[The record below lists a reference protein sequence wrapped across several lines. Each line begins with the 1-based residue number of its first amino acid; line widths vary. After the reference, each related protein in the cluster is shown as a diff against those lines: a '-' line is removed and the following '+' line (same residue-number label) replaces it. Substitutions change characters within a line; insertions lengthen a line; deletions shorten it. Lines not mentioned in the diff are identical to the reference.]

1 MLSIDASQ
9 GKGGTEIFCTALA
22 MALVTGQATCIE
34 NIRRTRE
41 PAGLLR
47 HHLRL
52 IQASVELCGAQ
63 LEGAE
68 IGSQTLTITPG
79 PIRPGELAVHMSTA
93 QGVTW
98 ALATFLPALLSADAP
113 TVMRLKGGTHS
124 PGAPLLEEYTEGL
137 FPLLERMGA
146 SLEVE
151 QVTPGFYP
159 AGGGELVVTVT
170 PPPGGQWTP
179 LRLIETAELER
190 KEGVAIIAH
199 LGENIA
205 QRELDTLREKMTW
218 ADDELTLSNLRQSA
232 GPGNALLV
240 KLHRESHVEVFGGVG
255 ERGVRAETVAEN
267 VAAAAREYL
276 AAQVPTSRDLARRLL
291 PFIALANEGAISTLA
306 PDPSLDA
313 AVALTQ
319 RFMNVEVA
327 VANIRGQ
334 WQIEI

>member
-9 GKGGTEIFCTALA
+9 GKGGTDIFCTALA
-22 MALVTGQATCIE
+22 MTLVTGQAARIE
-34 NIRRTRE
+34 NIRAARE

-52 IQASVELCGAQ
+52 LQAAVELCDAQ

-68 IGSQTLTITPG
+68 VGAQTLTITPG
-79 PIRPGELAVHMSTA
+79 SIKPGELSVHMSTA

-98 ALATFLPALLSADAP
+98 ALAAFLPALLSADAP
-113 TVMRLKGGTHS
+113 TVVRLKGGTHS
-124 PGAPLLEEYTEGL
+124 PGSPLLEEYTEGL

-146 SLEVE
+146 SLEVQ

-170 PPPGGQWTP
+170 PPPEGHWTP
-179 LRLIETAELER
+179 LHLIETTELSR
-190 KEGVAIIAH
+190 KEAVAIIAH

-205 QRELDTLREKMTW
+205 QRELDTLNEKMTW
-218 ADDELTLSNLRQSA
+218 ADDELTLTNLRTSP

-240 KLHRESHVEVFGGVG
+240 KLHRESHVEIFGGVG
-255 ERGVRAETVAEN
+255 ERGVKAETVAEN

-276 AAQVPTSRDLARRLL
+276 AAQAPVSRDLARRLL
-291 PFIALANEGAISTLA
+291 PFIALANEGAVSTLA

-313 AVALTQ
+313 DVALIQ
-319 RFMNVEVA
+319 RFMGVEVA
-327 VANIRGQ
+327 VANIRGH
-334 WQIEI
+334 WQLEI